1 MKLISEDVERSISSM
16 AVINLQTQETCGKRV
31 TKPRRINRSILP
43 DIRKISFCRQDVID
57 FRTSWMVKYVSESFL
72 A

>member
-31 TKPRRINRSILP
+31 TKPRHRIIRSILP
-43 DIRKISFCRQDVID
+43 DIRKISFCHQDIID
-57 FRTSWMVKYVSESFL
+57 FRILLMVKYVSE
-72 A
+72 